1 MIRKGEYT
9 IYNGKEY
16 RFIESKSKGFIELI
30 SNNKEDMNYGFIHYK
45 DNIYTK
51 VISLNEVEKLCLI
64 HSFAKYKGELF
75 GASNGGNGKI
85 LLSTPHLKLAERYG
99 FKRTD
104 KYLYSKNVNLDEV
117 EIIEERK
124 PFSLD

>member
-30 SNNKEDMNYGFIHYK
+30 SNNKEDMNYGFTHYK

-51 VISLNEVEKLCLI
+51 VICLELLMARMEKFFYQLLI
-64 HSFAKYKGELF
+64 
-75 GASNGGNGKI
+75 
-85 LLSTPHLKLAERYG
+85 
-99 FKRTD
+99 
-104 KYLYSKNVNLDEV
+104 
-117 EIIEERK
+117 
-124 PFSLD
+124 

>member
-1 MIRKGEYT
+1 M
-9 IYNGKEY
+9 
-16 RFIESKSKGFIELI
+16 
-30 SNNKEDMNYGFIHYK
+30 
-45 DNIYTK
+45 
-51 VISLNEVEKLCLI
+51 
-64 HSFAKYKGELF
+64 F

-85 LLSTPHLKLAERYG
+85 ILATPYLKLAEKYG
-99 FKRTD
+99 FERTD

>member
-9 IYNGKEY
+9 IYNGKEN
-16 RFIESKSKGFIELI
+16 RFIEPKSKGFIELI

-51 VISLNEVEKLCLI
+51 VISLNEVEKLFLI

-85 LLSTPHLKLAERYG
+85 ILATPHLKLAERYG

-117 EIIEERK
+117 EII
-124 PFSLD
+124 